1 MWDSTTYRYLK
12 MYRQSVYRR
21 NTRNTNILEVFVRET
36 KLKPEYSTALV
47 YELMFNIFLIKF
59 NNHNQLKSVNTE
71 LKRTE

>member
-21 NTRNTNILEVFVRET
+21 NTRSTNILEVFVRET
-36 KLKPEYSTALV
+36 ELKPEYSTALV
-47 YELMFNIFLIKF
+47 YELMFNILLIKF

>member
-21 NTRNTNILEVFVRET
+21 NTRNTNILEVFVREA

-47 YELMFNIFLIKF
+47 YELMFNILLIKF
-59 NNHNQLKSVNTE
+59 NNHNQLKSGNTE